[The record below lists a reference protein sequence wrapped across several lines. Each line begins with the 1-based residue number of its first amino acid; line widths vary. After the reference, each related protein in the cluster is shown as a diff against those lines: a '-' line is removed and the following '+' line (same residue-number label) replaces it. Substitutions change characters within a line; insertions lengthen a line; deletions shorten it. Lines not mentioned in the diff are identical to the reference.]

1 MRDEQSGP
9 LEKKHK
15 SHRRTFV
22 RTYRD
27 FNILLFQLL
36 DVFNLLLEGLSLL
49 VFNRFGNQDVVVQV
63 GSVL

>member
-1 MRDEQSGP
+1 MRDEQSGTFR
-9 LEKKHK
+9 KKHK
-15 SHRRTFV
+15 SHRRTSV

-27 FNILLFQLL
+27 FDVLLFQLL
-36 DVFNLLLEGLSLL
+36 NVFNLLLEGLSLL